1 MEKNIAEWEII
12 DSLTEHFSLTDDGR
26 SYLSKTGQAGKTSD
40 EQRIDRTN
48 QNRILPDNYFRIDII
63 WDELL
68 KHLSQEE
75 WGHVFLSI
83 GVLPEEVI
91 LQ

>member
-1 MEKNIAEWEII
+1 MG
-12 DSLTEHFSLTDDGR
+12 GR
-26 SYLSKTGQAGKTSD
+26 V
-40 EQRIDRTN
+40 
-48 QNRILPDNYFRIDII
+48 DII
-63 WDELL
+63 WDELTN
-68 KHLSQEE
+68 HLSQEE